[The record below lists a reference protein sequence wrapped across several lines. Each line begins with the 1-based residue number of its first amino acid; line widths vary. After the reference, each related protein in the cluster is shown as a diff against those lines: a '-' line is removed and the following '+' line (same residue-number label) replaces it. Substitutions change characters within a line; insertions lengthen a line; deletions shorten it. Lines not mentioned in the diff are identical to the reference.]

1 MANAIE
7 KVNGIAIA
15 SIEAIN
21 GITDANLQALNG
33 LEFAGVTDAH
43 TLIATATSDGSD
55 ASLGFTSGI
64 DSTYDVYEFHFTNIH
79 PETNNVNFLFQ
90 VNDSGDE
97 GGAYDES
104 PITSTF
110 MSSYQKEDNA
120 NAHPSAGFIYEADSD
135 IADAA
140 SYVPLNLYVAAAAD
154 DESLSG
160 VLRLFAPHS
169 NTFVKHFIC
178 DTNAYTDGDYSRRS
192 LVAGYI
198 NDTTP
203 ITQINFKFSS
213 DEIQG
218 GNIKMY
224 GVAKS

>member
-1 MANAIE
+1 MPDISKINNVAVADISKLDSITFADGQ
-7 KVNGIAIA
+7 KVNNQ
-15 SIEAIN
+15 SVS
-21 GITDANLQALNG
+21 L
-33 LEFAGVTDAH
+33 VTDAH

-110 MSSYQKEDNA
+110 ISSYQKEDNA
-120 NAHPSAGFIYEADSD
+120 NAHPSGGFIYEADSD

-140 SYVPLNLYVAAAAD
+140 SYVPINLYVAAAVD

-178 DTNAYTDGDYSRRS
+178 DTNAYTNGDYSRRS
-192 LVAGYI
+192 LVAGFI

>member
-1 MANAIE
+1 MPDISKINNVAVADISKLDSITFADGQ
-7 KVNGIAIA
+7 KVNNQ
-15 SIEAIN
+15 SVS
-21 GITDANLQALNG
+21 L
-33 LEFAGVTDAH
+33 VTDAH

-110 MSSYQKEDNA
+110 ISSYQKEDNA
-120 NAHPSAGFIYEADSD
+120 NAHPSSGFIYEPESD
-135 IADAA
+135 IANAA
-140 SYVPLNLYVAAAAD
+140 SYVPINLYVAAAVD

-178 DTNAYTDGDYSRRS
+178 DTNAYTNGDYSRRS
-192 LVAGYI
+192 LVAGFI